1 MQKVANAVTQ
11 KVAQSIQGVVRNVLP
26 TKVPNIAVDEAAKV
40 VREVASN
47 SSVVKEAVNSAG
59 KIMQNMAQNLNKTAM
74 NGNFMQNMAH
84 NLTKTALNRTKFF

>member
-1 MQKVANAVTQ
+1 MQNVANVVSQ

-26 TKVPNIAVDEAAKV
+26 TKVPNLAVDEAAKV
-40 VREVASN
+40 VKDVASN

-59 KIMQNMAQNLNKTAM
+59 KIMQNVAQNLNKTAM